1 MKYKYMKVN
10 FITQLLVLLMLSS
23 CVKNDVYFLYK
34 SVDELGWHKDSVCRY
49 DVIIEDTSALYNVY
63 INIRNN
69 KNYPYQN
76 LWLFLE
82 NQNPDSSIVKDS
94 VECYLADQRGKWL
107 GSGMGSII
115 EMPIL
120 YQQQVKFNQKGMY
133 QFRIVQGM
141 RDDVLQGISD
151 VGVRVEKLK

>member
-1 MKYKYMKVN
+1 
-10 FITQLLVLLMLSS
+10 
-23 CVKNDVYFLYK
+23 
-34 SVDELGWHKDSVCRY
+34 VCRY